1 MLHPLVL
8 GSGQEGRLQAAVA
21 KSSPLI
27 SAQHQQDR
35 TLYRYGAC
43 QKQYEW

>member
-1 MLHPLVL
+1 MLHAWVL
-8 GSGQEGRLQAAVA
+8 GSGREDMHQAAVA
-21 KSSPLI
+21 KSSRLI
-27 SAQHQQDR
+27 SAQHPQDR